1 MEVSLIMENYFM
13 AQIRAMSLLSAK
25 LSQPF
30 QGTDLKKF
38 FSIILLKTG
47 LIFNSIIKLCYEK
60 SLKHRVFWTHRK
72 TMKGGNQTW

>member
-1 MEVSLIMENYFM
+1 M

-25 LSQPF
+25 LSQPL
-30 QGTDLKKF
+30 QGTDEEKF

-60 SLKHRVFWTHRK
+60 SLKYKDFQAHRK
-72 TMKGGNQTW
+72 TMKGGNHTW